1 MKNRFNSTIRKR
13 KLAESN
19 GKSCFNGPS
28 YTSDDDQNCQ
38 NEYEGHEN
46 QYNIESSTPSRNVSK
61 RMRHTIEPQVFR
73 TSFPKYPCRSYPTIP
88 QGYSI
93 ISLSKDDIRAL
104 NIAERLLKRLVFL
117 DSPISP
123 RYVSQLMS
131 LLSMTQATDTTST
144 FASLNMV
151 HITNIADHEPPTSSS
166 GITSLASSE
175 NEGPVADHSERLRV
189 DTGRCFGSTDPS
201 SFHRLKNKKIN
212 TILKRTASET
222 CLWAP
227 AEDQSESQRIVSA
240 STASVGSAQSSLK
253 LYYQDTSHGGS
264 PQRGLGQDPDRKYI
278 DGTSASLPVYE
289 DEVRDMSI
297 WQNVDNVNFGKIDSN
312 SSILEEDGDVDGD
325 EGDCTELT
333 GREKGKLKL
342 KTSTEL
348 RIIHF

>member
-19 GKSCFNGPS
+19 GKSCYTGPS
-28 YTSDDDQNCQ
+28 YTSDDEQNCHI
-38 NEYEGHEN
+38 EYESHEN
-46 QYNIESSTPSRNVSK
+46 QYNIEPVTPSRNVSK
-61 RMRHTIEPQVFR
+61 RMRHNIEPQVFR
-73 TSFPKYPCRSYPTIP
+73 TFPKYPCRSYPTIP

-131 LLSMTQATDTTST
+131 LLSMTQASDTSST
-144 FASLNMV
+144 VASLNMV

-175 NEGPVADHSERLRV
+175 NEGPETDHSERLRI
-189 DTGRCFGSTDPS
+189 DTGRCFGSSDQT
-201 SFHRLKNKKIN
+201 SFHRLKNKKMN
-212 TILKRTASET
+212 TMLKRTASET

-240 STASVGSAQSSLK
+240 SAASVGPSAQPTPK
-253 LYYQDTSHGGS
+253 LYYQDTSQGNS
-264 PQRGLGQDPDRKYI
+264 PQRDQESKYI

-289 DEVRDMSI
+289 DEVRDTSI

-312 SSILEEDGDVDGD
+312 TTLLEGDGDG
-325 EGDCTELT
+325 GDCTELT
-333 GREKGKLKL
+333 GREKGNKIFMDVQ
-342 KTSTEL
+342 
-348 RIIHF
+348 R

>member
-19 GKSCFNGPS
+19 GKSCFSGPS
-28 YTSDDDQNCQ
+28 YTSDEEQNCQ
-38 NEYEGHEN
+38 NEYESQEN
-46 QYNIESSTPSRNVSK
+46 QYNIEPVTPSRNLSK
-61 RMRHTIEPQVFR
+61 RMRHNIEPQVFR
-73 TSFPKYPCRSYPTIP
+73 SFPKYPCRSYPTIP

-131 LLSMTQATDTTST
+131 LLSMSQANDTTFT

-175 NEGPVADHSERLRV
+175 NESPGADHSEGLRI
-189 DTGRCFGSTDPS
+189 DTGRCFVS
-201 SFHRLKNKKIN
+201 SDQSSYHRLKNKRLN
-212 TILKRTASET
+212 TTLKRTPSEA

-240 STASVGSAQSSLK
+240 TAAAVGSSAQPIPK
-253 LYYQDTSHGGS
+253 LYFQDTLQGNS
-264 PQRGLGQDPDRKYI
+264 PERDQHNKYI

-289 DEVRDMSI
+289 DEVRDTSI
-297 WQNVDNVNFGKIDSN
+297 WQNVDIVNFGKIDSN
-312 SSILEEDGDVDGD
+312 STLLEGDGDG
-325 EGDCTELT
+325 GDCTELT
-333 GREKGKLKL
+333 GRDKGK
-342 KTSTEL
+342 
-348 RIIHF
+348 